1 MTAVRDSTV
10 MRARLAVVSLAAVL
24 AGVLAGATPAS
35 EAASLAPCS
44 AIKVSG
50 GFYDGAGGTWLFSVV
65 VRNTGH
71 TDCTVRGHPWV
82 KLRRAH
88 ITRVAQAPR
97 GMYGATVRTVKLAP
111 GQRAWAQI
119 AIDPGSC
126 DRSVGSERGT
136 RGQAGWRTRRIRI
149 GVVPAC
155 KNGTGK
161 VWVGAFHR
169 LRG

>member
-1 MTAVRDSTV
+1 
-10 MRARLAVVSLAAVL
+10 MRARLAGMCLTFLAL
-24 AGVLAGATPAS
+24 ALFAAT
-35 EAASLAPCS
+35 AASGTARLAPCS
-44 AIKVSG
+44 AIEVSG
-50 GFYDGAGGTWLFSVV
+50 GFYDGAGGTWLYAVV

-82 KLRRAH
+82 KLARPH
-88 ITRVAQAPR
+88 ITKVAHATR
-97 GMYGATVRTVKLAP
+97 GMYGAAVRTVKLTP
-111 GQRAWAQI
+111 GERAWAQI

-136 RGQAGWRTRRIRI
+136 HGRAGWRTGRIRI

-155 KNGTGK
+155 KNGTGR